1 MVSSKS
7 KTREK
12 KERDDIIIER
22 QEFWYSSFALPFT
35 HSVKW
40 IRNCFYPFF
49 HFLWTFH
56 MHKIDRNDDNNT
68 KRKRLKYFRY
78 SFSRCIWFCG
88 WKTVLLLF
96 WCIHFFVKCIQRPL
110 FCFYLFL
117 SFLFSAINFLVVRF
131 GLVWL
136 SLCMCTEAKSWHF
149 CAVIVRC
156 SRARTQ
162 LLMYINALTLL
173 HTFWCAYVRFKR
185 FLFDPF
191 SVYEHVYFLFVW
203 RCAFW
208 ILWKNRLPGRFF
220 FLHKCNTETERN
232 RISEGF
238 FMVILHLFRF

>member
-40 IRNCFYPFF
+40 IRYCFYPFF

-88 WKTVLLLF
+88 RKTVLLLF

-117 SFLFSAINFLVVRF
+117 SFLFSAINFLVVWF

-136 SLCMCTEAKSWHF
+136 SLCIYMYRGKIMAFLCSDCKVFQSKDSTTYVYQCFDSFAHILMCL
-149 CAVIVRC
+149 C
-156 SRARTQ
+156 S
-162 LLMYINALTLL
+162 
-173 HTFWCAYVRFKR
+173 V
-185 FLFDPF
+185 
-191 SVYEHVYFLFVW
+191 
-203 RCAFW
+203 
-208 ILWKNRLPGRFF
+208 
-220 FLHKCNTETERN
+220 
-232 RISEGF
+232 
-238 FMVILHLFRF
+238 